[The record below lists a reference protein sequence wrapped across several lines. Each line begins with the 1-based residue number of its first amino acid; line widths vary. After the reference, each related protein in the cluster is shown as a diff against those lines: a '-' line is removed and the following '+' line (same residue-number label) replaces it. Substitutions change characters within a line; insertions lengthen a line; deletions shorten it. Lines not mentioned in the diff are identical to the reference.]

1 MIMRKTYQSAMN
13 KVRLEE
19 DRKQELLEQICKKIE
34 YKTENIA
41 KEADKRFEDNQEEI
55 TKETGERKYVYML
68 EKKGKWRQRVCGV
81 VAFCCVCFITVLL
94 IGKWNKDDKTEIT
107 KQDDFIATEE
117 IKNSEEA
124 KVKTEPMEERIER
137 ISNEMK
143 KSGMGV
149 CMPQLV
155 YLSDDTAMIH
165 HYIGF
170 LIYDRKKQ
178 KVVQVIDTKTY
189 GINQMQGDDYTEV
202 FVSKDGALILF
213 VNIQSEEKRYL
224 YHVEEDYLEQTTQ
237 TRLEE
242 PYNEVVVRG
251 SEKDTEHIFETIH
264 QTQDGIIGEEYIKTE
279 SNTCWFLMLSDTSE
293 QKLNS
298 LVLVKEEI
306 SKENS
311 TIYPIFDD
319 AAIGKTEKVDTSDNE
334 VQTQTRHYLWEY
346 DGWKYYY
353 CNWTLE
359 EAKKEGIWDRKMGR
373 VLIEM
378 YGRIEREKEAEIQ
391 IIEHLVQNFS
401 SNGYSIPRI
410 LDADEY
416 MIYIGSET
424 SETIDMKS
432 GTLIVSKKDGSERNC
447 YPNWNKGADTYFYDN
462 NYIYYSNSWQMKEGK
477 IRICRM
483 NMDFSKEMLW
493 NEVEGTLLCVKD
505 GYAFYIRIE
514 EENSENEGKGVIY
527 RVSLKQYDEKPVKEP
542 VTTLNLTKL
551 EMDHYE
557 NMEIENLYA
566 ITEKAIYSKDY
577 FEPIEFTIYNKTY
590 AEYQIQ
596 ENGVYNLEIKIGDY
610 WYRIKEAEQKQT
622 EKITKT
628 IQANQIYKTMF
639 HLSDYIENEK
649 QRLIGQYRIVKTLKP
664 EQENLEPV
672 VVIAEFMIQ

>member
-55 TKETGERKYVYML
+55 VKETGERKYVYML

-251 SEKDTEHIFETIH
+251 SEKDTEHILETIH

-279 SNTCWFLMLSDTSE
+279 SDTCWFLMLSDTSE

-311 TIYPIFDD
+311 TIYPIFDGVAID
-319 AAIGKTEKVDTSDNE
+319 AAKKIDIFNNE
-334 VQTQTRHYLWEY
+334 MQTQTRHYLWEY

-353 CNWTLE
+353 CDWTLE
-359 EAKKEGIWDRKMGR
+359 EAKKEGIWNKEMG
-373 VLIEM
+373 LSIEM
-378 YGRIEREKEAEIQ
+378 YGRIEREKENEVQ
-391 IIEHLVQNFS
+391 IIEHLVQNFD
-401 SNGYSIPRI
+401 SNVYSIPRI
-410 LDADEY
+410 LDADDY

-424 SETIDMKS
+424 SELLDMKS
-432 GTLIVSKKDGSERNC
+432 GTLIVTKKDGSERNC
-447 YPNWNKGADTYFYDN
+447 YPNWNKGVDTYFYDN
-462 NYIYYSNSWQMKEGK
+462 NYIYYSNNWNMEEGK

-483 NMDFSKEMLW
+483 NMDFSKEVLW
-493 NEVEGTLLCVKD
+493 NEVEGTLLFVKD
-505 GYAFYIRIE
+505 GYAFYIQIE
-514 EENSENEGKGVIY
+514 EENKKGFIY
-527 RVSLKQYDEKPVKEP
+527 QVSLKQDYDKPIKESNAA
-542 VTTLNLTKL
+542 LNLTKL
-551 EMDHYE
+551 EMDYYE
-557 NMEIENLYA
+557 KKEIENLYA
-566 ITEKAIYSKDY
+566 ITERAIYSEDY
-577 FEPIEFTIYNKTY
+577 FEPIEIMVYNQTY
-590 AEYQIQ
+590 QTYQIQ
-596 ENGVYNLEIKIGDY
+596 EDGVYNLDFKIGDN
-610 WYRIKEAEQKQT
+610 WYRIKPIEQNQT
-622 EKITKT
+622 KKVTKA
-628 IQANQIYKTMF
+628 IEANQTYKMLF
-639 HLSDYIENEK
+639 DFDDYMGSVK
-649 QRLIGQYRIVKTLKP
+649 RRLIGRYRIAKTLKP

-672 VVIAEFMIQ
+672 VAITEFMIQ